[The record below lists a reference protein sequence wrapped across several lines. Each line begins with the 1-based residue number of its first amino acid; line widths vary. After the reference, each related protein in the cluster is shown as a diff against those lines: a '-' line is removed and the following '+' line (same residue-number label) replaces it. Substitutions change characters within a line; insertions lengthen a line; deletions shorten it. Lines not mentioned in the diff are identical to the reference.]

1 MTRWIEGLPA
11 ARGAAVGPAWR
22 HVPGDGGGANRRS
35 AVVEMPSIAGRP
47 SIADA
52 VREAGA
58 ALELLAARM
67 ADAGRDE
74 EAAILEAQAVI
85 ASDPALVDAVE
96 RRVAAGADP
105 ALALRRA
112 GDEIA
117 RRIEAAGDARVAARG
132 ADVRDVADRIARI
145 VDGTA
150 SRTPERPSILVAHD
164 IPPSLLAE
172 LPASLVLG
180 LVTERGSSTSHA
192 AIFARGRGIPMVV
205 SAGGVVAACDATGD
219 VMGDGAWLRID
230 GDVGTVEIAP
240 SSRDLGPAAEGGGA
254 AAEGGGAAAEGGG
267 ATSAG
272 SAPRPTRGPG
282 ITADGHRVH
291 LVANV
296 EGVAEAERAVAAG
309 AEGVGLY
316 RTEALFLGRTA
327 APSEEEQ
334 RAVYRRILVAL
345 GPDRPVVIRLADLG
359 GDKAVGFVSGPHEAN
374 PFLGMRGIRLA
385 RRDRGLFVTQLRA
398 VARAAVDAR
407 AEALVMAPMVATL
420 DDVDL
425 LVGLRDE
432 AAASLAGAGIRAS
445 AIRLGAMIE
454 VPSAALLAAEIA
466 ARLDFLSIGTN
477 DLTQY
482 TLAVD
487 RGNAALAPLQ
497 DALHPAVLRLVRT
510 AVLGAAAAGI
520 PVAVCGEVAGDPA
533 GALVL
538 VGLGVDDLSVE
549 PGAIGPVR
557 DALAGVSLAELR
569 SLADAALGAMDA
581 PAVRALAAP
590 LVRERRRPA

>member
-22 HVPGDGGGANRRS
+22 HAPGDGGGATRRS
-35 AVVEMPSIAGRP
+35 AVVEMPSVAGRP

-58 ALELLAARM
+58 ALDLLAARM

-205 SAGGVVAACDATGD
+205 SAGGVVAACDVTGD

-230 GDVGTVEIAP
+230 GDAGTVEIAP
-240 SSRDLGPAAEGGGA
+240 SSRELGPAATVGVGP
-254 AAEGGGAAAEGGG
+254 AAERGG
-267 ATSAG
+267 ATSTG

-334 RAVYRRILVAL
+334 RAVYRRVLVAL

-359 GDKAVGFVSGPHEAN
+359 GDKAVGFMAGPHEAN
-374 PFLGMRGIRLA
+374 PFLGIRGIRLA

-432 AAASLAGAGIRAS
+432 AAASLAAGGIRAS

-466 ARLDFLSIGTN
+466 DRLDFLSIGTN

-569 SLADAALGAMDA
+569 SLADAALGAVDA